1 MEAGKSDHI
10 SRPSSPSNDPQHEAI
25 PTNLVHSNDSSAD
38 EYKHNHVLGGQGPE
52 QCEHQETEETPK
64 CENLRYTFS
73 LMKRVIKVLV
83 FKFFGGASDIGSD
96 IINGLN
102 LLTGRFGILLYYLS
116 KWKVRNVKHLKD
128 LLMEYGRILTRLY
141 CCDRLM
147 RKNMATTSHGEF

>member
-1 MEAGKSDHI
+1 MEAVKNKNGYI
-10 SRPSSPSNDPQHEAI
+10 SPSSPSNDPQHEAI
-25 PTNLVHSNDSSAD
+25 PTNLVHSNDCSGD
-38 EYKHNHVLGGQGPE
+38 YKHNHVLGQE
-52 QCEHQETEETPK
+52 SEHQETEETPK
-64 CENLRYTFS
+64 CENLRHTFS
-73 LMKRVIKVLV
+73 LIKRVIKVLV

-116 KWKVRNVKHLKD
+116 KWKVRNVKHSKFVN
-128 LLMEYGRILTRLY
+128 GILTRLY